1 MAMARGTERLKAVH
15 LGRLSKQPGL
25 YNDGAGLC
33 LRVTPPSAS
42 SWVLR
47 YMLGGNA
54 REMGLGRYPDISL
67 AEARQMA
74 AEARKLK
81 AIGVDPIAS
90 RKAVRTQA
98 RLEAARSVT
107 FRYCAESFIAAQKK
121 GWKNAKH
128 AEQWKATLETYAM
141 PIIGDLPVQS
151 IDVGM
156 VHKILEPIWATKTE
170 TASRLRGRIESILDW
185 ATVREFR
192 KGDNPARWKGHLES
206 LFPARA
212 KVQKVEHHPALPYA
226 KIGAFMTSLKAEVGL
241 GALALQFTILTAART
256 GEVIGARWSEID
268 LDAAI
273 WVIPASRMKTGRE
286 HRVPLSPAA
295 MALLRAQQKAGDK
308 SPLLFPGGNPRKAI
322 SNMAMLQTLRRMGRD
337 DLTVHGFRSTFRYWA
352 AEQTAFAREVA
363 EAALAHTVGDKVEA
377 AYRRGDLFEK
387 RCKLMDAWAQYCGT
401 AKTDTKVIPIRKTA
415 K

>member
-1 MAMARGTERLKAVH
+1 MVRGTERLKALQV
-15 LGRLSKQPGL
+15 GRLSRKSGL

-47 YMLGGNA
+47 YMLDGRA

-81 AIGVDPIAS
+81 AMGIDPIAS
-90 RKAVRTQA
+90 RESVRAQG
-98 RLEAARSVT
+98 RLEAARSVN
-107 FRYCAESFIAAQKK
+107 FRYCAESYIAARKK

-128 AEQWKATLETYAM
+128 ADQWAATLETYAM
-141 PIIGDLPVQS
+141 PLMADLPVQA

-156 VHKILEPIWATKTE
+156 VHKVLDPIWAAKTE
-170 TASRLRGRIESILDW
+170 TASRVRGRIESILDW

-192 KGDNPARWKGHLES
+192 TGDNPARWKGHLEN
-206 LFPARA
+206 LFPARS

-226 KIGAFMTSLKAEVGL
+226 QMGSFMASLKAQERL
-241 GALALQFTILTAART
+241 GALALQFTILTATRT
-256 GEVIGARWSEID
+256 GEAIGARWSEID
-268 LDAAI
+268 LDAGV
-273 WVIPASRMKTGRE
+273 WTIPGTRMKAGRE
-286 HRVPLSPAA
+286 HRVPLSKAA
-295 MALLRAQQKAGDK
+295 LVILRARQKSGDK
-308 SPLLFPGGNPRKAI
+308 SVFVFPGGSRGRAI
-322 SNMAMLQTLRRMGRD
+322 SNMAMLQTLRRMERD
-337 DLTVHGFRSTFRYWA
+337 DLTVHGFRSTFRDWA

-363 EAALAHTVGDKVEA
+363 EAALAHTIGDKVEA

-387 RCKLMDAWAQYCGT
+387 RRKLMDAWATYCGT
-401 AKTDTKVIPIRKTA
+401 AKADANVIPIRA
-415 K
+415 KK